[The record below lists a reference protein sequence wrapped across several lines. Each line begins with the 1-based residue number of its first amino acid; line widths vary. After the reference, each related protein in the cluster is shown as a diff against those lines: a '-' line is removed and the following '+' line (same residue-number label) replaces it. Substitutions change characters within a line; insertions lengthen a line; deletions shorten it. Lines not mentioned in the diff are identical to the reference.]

1 MTDLFDDSNL
11 FANPTVQAVGAV
23 LVLCVLIAVG
33 FYLVA
38 SFRDYAA
45 QDQETDDDVLTNLQ
59 EMHRRGDISDQEFRR
74 IKTITE
80 RTSST
85 SPSVN
90 CSDSVDQSTSVTT
103 NDD

>member
-1 MTDLFDDSNL
+1 MTDLFDNSNL
-11 FANPTVQAVGAV
+11 FASPTVQAVGAM
-23 LVLCVLIAVG
+23 LVLCVLLAAG

-45 QDQETDDDVLTNLQ
+45 QDQESDDDVLANLQ
-59 EMHRRGDISDQEFRR
+59 EMHRRGDISDQEFRK

-80 RTSST
+80 RTSPTDQSDT
-85 SPSVN
+85 
-90 CSDSVDQSTSVTT
+90 CTDSVDQSTSATS